1 MYYMWRMKNRN
12 GVPVTLVGL
21 YNGCIR
27 NITRNKHFL
36 IITYF
41 LHSTKTIQCFQTD
54 DRAVLWNH
62 GRNIGFSKHS
72 KYVTTFEL

>member
-1 MYYMWRMKNRN
+1 MYMWRMKNRN

-27 NITRNKHFL
+27 NMTRNKHFL

-41 LHSTKTIQCFQTD
+41 LHSTKTIRCFQTD
-54 DRAVLWNH
+54 DRDVLWNH
-62 GRNIGFSKHS
+62 GRNIGLSKHA
-72 KYVTTFEL
+72 KYVRTFEL